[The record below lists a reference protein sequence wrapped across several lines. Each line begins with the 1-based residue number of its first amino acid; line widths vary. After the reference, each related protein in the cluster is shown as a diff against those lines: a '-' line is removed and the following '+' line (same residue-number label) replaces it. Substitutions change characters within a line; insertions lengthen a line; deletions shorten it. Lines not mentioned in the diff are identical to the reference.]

1 MQPGEIMNKK
11 EFLDMVSLK
20 AGLTKKDAETALQA
34 VTDSLTEL
42 LAKGDSI
49 VLPGF
54 ASISVKKRAARKGR
68 NPSTGKPIDIA
79 ASNAISFKVGTK
91 LKEAINS

>member
-1 MQPGEIMNKK
+1 MNKK
-11 EFLDMVSLK
+11 EFIDMISDK
-20 AGLTKKDAETALQA
+20 ASLTKKDAEIALHA
-34 VTDSLTEL
+34 VIDSLTEL

-54 ASISVKKRAARKGR
+54 ASIAVKKRAARKGR
-68 NPSTGKPIDIA
+68 NPSTGKAIDIP
-79 ASNAISFKVGTK
+79 ASNAISFKAGTK

>member
-1 MQPGEIMNKK
+1 MNKK
-11 EFLDMVSLK
+11 EFIDMIADK
-20 AGLTKKDAETALQA
+20 ASLTKKDAETALQA

-54 ASISVKKRAARKGR
+54 ASIAVKKRAARKGR
-68 NPSTGKPIDIA
+68 NPSTGKPIDIP
-79 ASNAISFKVGTK
+79 ASNAVSFKAGAK
-91 LKEAINS
+91 LKEAMNG

>member
-1 MQPGEIMNKK
+1 MNKK
-11 EFLDMVSLK
+11 EFIDMIADK
-20 AGLTKKDAETALQA
+20 ANLTKKDAEIALQA

-54 ASISVKKRAARKGR
+54 ASIAVKKRAARKGR
-68 NPSTGKPIDIA
+68 NPSTGKPLDIP
-79 ASNAISFKVGTK
+79 ASNAVSFKAGAR
-91 LKEAINS
+91 LKEAMNG

>member
-1 MQPGEIMNKK
+1 MIA
-11 EFLDMVSLK
+11 DK
-20 AGLTKKDAETALQA
+20 ASLTKKDAEIALHA

-54 ASISVKKRAARKGR
+54 ASIAVKKRAARKGR
-68 NPSTGKPIDIA
+68 NPSTGKPIDIP
-79 ASNAISFKVGTK
+79 ASNAVSFKAGAK
-91 LKEAINS
+91 LKEAMNG

>member
-1 MQPGEIMNKK
+1 MNKK
-11 EFLDMVSLK
+11 EFVDLISDK
-20 AGLTKKDAETALQA
+20 ASFTKKEAEIALQA

-54 ASISVKKRAARKGR
+54 ASIAVKKRAARKGR
-68 NPSTGKPIDIA
+68 NPSTGKPLDIPA
-79 ASNAISFKVGTK
+79 RNAISFKPGAK
-91 LKEAINS
+91 LKEAINR

>member
-1 MQPGEIMNKK
+1 MNKK
-11 EFLDMVSLK
+11 EFIDMISDK
-20 AGLTKKDAETALQA
+20 AGLTKKDAEIALYA
-34 VTDSLTEL
+34 VIDSLTEL

-49 VLPGF
+49 ALPGF

-68 NPSTGKPIDIA
+68 NPSTGKPIDIP
-79 ASNAISFKVGTK
+79 ASNAISFKTGTK